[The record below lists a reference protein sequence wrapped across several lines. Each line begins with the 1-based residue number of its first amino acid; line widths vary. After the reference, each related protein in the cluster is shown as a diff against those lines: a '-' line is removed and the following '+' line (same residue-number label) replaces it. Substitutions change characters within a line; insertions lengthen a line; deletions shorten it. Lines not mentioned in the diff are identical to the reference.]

1 MLSGPVWCD
10 AAFVLRVSQDRF
22 GPTRKGNRGIEKKK
36 ELALGLGFS
45 GGLYITNNGSVLA
58 NLATRPI
65 EQAIPRSTRHDTG
78 KENYHINPAPLPL
91 WFSIMA

>member
-1 MLSGPVWCD
+1 M
-10 AAFVLRVSQDRF
+10 SQDRF
-22 GPTRKGNRGIEKKK
+22 GLTRKGNRGREKKK

-45 GGLYITNNGSVLA
+45 GDLYITNNGSVLA

-91 WFSIMA
+91 WFSIMT